1 MSRTRH
7 SRHIVGGYTWNAAMK
22 RASQANNRARKAIAN
37 VHNHITSPPN
47 GLNIV
52 LISQRLT
59 DAALALGDNAAAL
72 AELKA
77 IANAQSKG

>member
-1 MSRTRH
+1 MSRGH
-7 SRHIVGGYTWNAAMK
+7 SRHVVGGYVWNAAMK
-22 RASQANNRARKAIAN
+22 RASQANNRARKAIAD
-37 VHNHITSPPN
+37 VHNHIKAPAN

-72 AELKA
+72 VELKA
-77 IANAQSKG
+77 IANAQPKG